1 MAMGS
6 AIIIKLNDNVL
17 CFLFPTLE
25 TSSFIVNLLE
35 GQNTDDISV
44 QGNSRGSR
52 KIQSHSMTTFL

>member
-6 AIIIKLNDNVL
+6 AIIIKLNDSVL
-17 CFLFPTLE
+17 CFLFPSLE

-35 GQNTDDISV
+35 GQTTADISI
-44 QGNSRGSR
+44 QGNSIGNR

>member
-17 CFLFPTLE
+17 CFPFPTLE

-35 GQNTDDISV
+35 GQNTDDISN

-52 KIQSHSMTTFL
+52 KI

>member
-35 GQNTDDISV
+35 GQNTDDISI
-44 QGNSRGSR
+44 
-52 KIQSHSMTTFL
+52 KEIQEEVARFSLIQ